1 MRIEIVDYDSEWPI
15 RFEDEAVRMRETLG
29 DNVVSVE
36 HIGSTS
42 VPGLAAKP
50 IIDICPVVSDMEKG
64 QKCAELLDEAGYYR
78 SDKDRGDAWLEL
90 GRVADDGQHFNV
102 HVRPEGSDGVAN
114 YLLLRDYLRDHPR
127 YRDEYARVKRA
138 GAEKYPDDVGK
149 YTREKSGIIE
159 TILEKALE
167 EGYESEF

>member
-1 MRIEIVDYDSEWPI
+1 MRIEIVDYDSEWPV
-15 RFEDEAVRMRETLG
+15 RFDDEAARMREILG
-29 DNVVSVE
+29 DYVVSIE

-50 IIDICPVVSDMEKG
+50 IVDICPVVSDVEKG
-64 QKCAELLDEAGYYR
+64 RKCAELLDEAGYY
-78 SDKDRGDAWLEL
+78 SGDKDRGDEWLEL
-90 GRVADDGQHFNV
+90 GRVADDEQHFNI

-114 YLLLRDYLRDHPR
+114 YLLLRDFLRDHAR

-138 GAEKYPDDVGK
+138 AAERHPNDVGK
-149 YTREKSGIIE
+149 YTREKSESIE
-159 TILEKALE
+159 TILEKARE